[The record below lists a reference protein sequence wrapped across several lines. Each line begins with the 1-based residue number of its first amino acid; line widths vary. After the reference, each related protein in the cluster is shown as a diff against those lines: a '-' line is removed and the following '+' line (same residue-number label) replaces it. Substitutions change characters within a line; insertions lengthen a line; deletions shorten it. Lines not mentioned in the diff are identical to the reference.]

1 MDRISLSLGSGG
13 LIMKDFLK
21 DLILKHLG
29 NPTLDKFGDSAHLDL
44 AGKIGFTTDSFVIQP
59 IFFPGGNIGKLAVA
73 GTVNDLVVSGTK
85 PRFLSLALILEEGFA
100 VKDLETILA
109 SIKTLADEA
118 GVQVVTG
125 DTKVVRK
132 GEADGIYINTSGVG
146 EVIKEQEPGNIKE
159 GDLIA
164 VSGTIGDHSVSVMV
178 AREEFEFEGK
188 VQSDC
193 QSLHPLLPLWDMG
206 AKWMRDITR
215 GGLGTILCE
224 LGEEQNVPV
233 FIEESKVALS
243 PPVEAVCE
251 ILGLDALYLA
261 SEGKAAI
268 IIPKDLETEAVDFL
282 RTLPLGKGAAVIGEI
297 GGIGKK
303 GEVVL
308 KSISGGLRLL
318 EPLTGELL
326 PRIC

>member
-13 LIMKDFLK
+13 QVMKDFLK
-21 DLILKHLG
+21 DLILKYLG
-29 NPTLDKFGDSAHLDL
+29 NPTLSKFGDSAHLDL
-44 AGKIGFTTDSFVIQP
+44 TGKIGFTTDSFVIHP

-85 PRFLSLALILEEGFA
+85 PRFLSLALILEEGFS
-100 VKDLETILA
+100 VKNLETILA

-132 GEADGIYINTSGVG
+132 GEADGIYINTTGIG
-146 EVIKEQEPGNIKE
+146 EVVREPGNIKE

-178 AREEFEFEGK
+178 ARGEFEFEGQ

-233 FIEESKVALS
+233 FIEESKIALS
-243 PPVEAVCE
+243 PPVTAVCE
-251 ILGLDALYLA
+251 ILGLDPLYLA
-261 SEGKAAI
+261 SEGKAII

-282 RTLPLGKGAAVIGEI
+282 RTRPLGKGAAVIGKI

-303 GEVVL
+303 GDVVL
-308 KSISGGLRLL
+308 KSISGGLRPL

>member
-13 LIMKDFLK
+13 QIMKDFLK

-29 NPTLDKFGDSAHLDL
+29 NPTLGKFGDSAHLDL
-44 AGKIGFTTDSFVIQP
+44 SGKIGFTTDSFVIHP
-59 IFFPGGNIGKLAVA
+59 LFFPGGNIGKLAVA
-73 GTVNDLVVSGTK
+73 GTVNDLVVSGVK
-85 PRFLSLALILEEGFA
+85 PRFLSLALILEEGFV
-100 VKDLETILA
+100 VKDLETILS
-109 SIKTLADEA
+109 SIKTLADKA

-132 GEADGIYINTSGVG
+132 GEADGIYINTAGIG
-146 EVIKEQEPGNIKE
+146 QVIAEPGNIKD

-178 AREEFEFEGK
+178 ARGEFEFEGR

-243 PPVEAVCE
+243 PPVTAVCE

-261 SEGKAAI
+261 SEGKAVI
-268 IIPKDLETEAVDFL
+268 IIPKDLETKAVDFL
-282 RTLPLGKGAAVIGEI
+282 RTLPLGESASVIGEI

>member
-13 LIMKDFLK
+13 QIMKDFLK

-29 NPTLDKFGDSAHLDL
+29 NPTLGKFGDSAHLDL
-44 AGKIGFTTDSFVIQP
+44 TGKIGFTTDSFVIHP
-59 IFFPGGNIGKLAVA
+59 HFFPGGNIGKLAVA
-73 GTVNDLVVSGTK
+73 GTVNDLVVSGSK
-85 PRFLSLALILEEGFA
+85 PRYLSLALILEEGFS
-100 VKDLETILA
+100 VKDLESILS
-109 SIKTLADEA
+109 SIKTLADKA

-132 GEADGIYINTSGVG
+132 GEADGIYINTAGIG
-146 EVIKEQEPGNIKE
+146 EVIKETNSITE

-178 AREEFEFEGK
+178 ARGEFEFEGR

-224 LGEEQNVPV
+224 LGEEQNIPV
-233 FIEESKVALS
+233 FIEESKVSLS
-243 PPVEAVCE
+243 PPVSAVCE

-268 IIPKDLETEAVDFL
+268 IIPKDLEAQAVDFL
-282 RTLPLGKGAAVIGEI
+282 RTLPLGEGAAVIGEI
-297 GGIGKK
+297 GGVGKK

-308 KSISGGLRLL
+308 KSVSGGLRLL

>member
-13 LIMKDFLK
+13 QIMKDFLK

-29 NPTLDKFGDSAHLDL
+29 NPILGKFGDSAHLDL
-44 AGKIGFTTDSFVIQP
+44 TGKIGFTTDSFVIHP

-73 GTVNDLVVSGTK
+73 GTVNDLVVSGVK

-109 SIKTLADEA
+109 SIKTLSDMA

-132 GEADGIYINTSGVG
+132 GEADGIYINTAGIG
-146 EVIKEQEPGNIKE
+146 EVIAEPGNIEE

-178 AREEFEFEGK
+178 AREEFEFEGH

-215 GGLGTILCE
+215 GGLGSILCE
-224 LGEEQNVPV
+224 LGEQQNVPV

-243 PPVEAVCE
+243 PPVTAVCE

-282 RTLPLGKGAAVIGEI
+282 RALPLGEGAAVIGEI

>member
-13 LIMKDFLK
+13 LLMKDFLK

-29 NPTLDKFGDSAHLDL
+29 NPTLGKFGDSAHLEL
-44 AGKIGFTTDSFVIQP
+44 AGKIGFTTDSFVIHP
-59 IFFPGGNIGKLAVA
+59 LFFPGGNIGKLAVA

-85 PRFLSLALILEEGFA
+85 PSFLSLALILEEGFL
-100 VKDLETILA
+100 VKDLETILS
-109 SIKTLADEA
+109 SIKSLADEV

-132 GEADGIYINTSGVG
+132 GEADGIYINTAGIG
-146 EVIKEQEPGNIKE
+146 EVVGKPGDIKE

-164 VSGTIGDHSVSVMV
+164 VSGTIGEHSVSVMV
-178 AREEFEFEGK
+178 ARGEFEFEGQ

-224 LGEEQNVPV
+224 LGEEQDVPV

-243 PPVEAVCE
+243 PPVTAVCE
-251 ILGLDALYLA
+251 ILGLDPLYLA
-261 SEGKAAI
+261 SEGKAVV
-268 IIPKDLETEAVDFL
+268 IIPKELETKAVDFL
-282 RTLPLGKGAAVIGEI
+282 RTLPLGEGAAVIGEI

-308 KSISGGLRLL
+308 KSIPGGLRLL

>member
-13 LIMKDFLK
+13 KVMKDFLK
-21 DLILKHLG
+21 DLILKYLG
-29 NPTLDKFGDSAHLDL
+29 NPTLGKFGDSAHLDMT
-44 AGKIGFTTDSFVIQP
+44 GKIGFTTDSFVIHP
-59 IFFPGGNIGKLAVA
+59 IFFPGGDIGKLAVA
-73 GTVNDLVVSGTK
+73 GTVNDLVVSGTE
-85 PRFLSLALILEEGFA
+85 PRFISLALILEEGFA

-132 GEADGIYINTSGVG
+132 GEADGIYINTSGIG
-146 EVIKEQEPGNIKE
+146 DVIKEVGNIEE
-159 GDLIA
+159 GNLIA

-178 AREEFEFEGK
+178 ARGEFEFEGHVK
-188 VQSDC
+188 SDC
-193 QSLHPLLPLWDMG
+193 QSLHPLLPLWKMG

-215 GGLGTILCE
+215 GGLATILCE
-224 LGEEQNVPV
+224 LGEEQTVPV
-233 FIEESKVALS
+233 YIEESKISLS
-243 PPVEAVCE
+243 PPVNAVCE
-251 ILGLDALYLA
+251 ILGLDPLYLA
-261 SEGKAAI
+261 SEGKAVI
-268 IIPKDLETEAVDFL
+268 IFPKDKETESVEFL
-282 RTLPLGKGAAVIGEI
+282 KTLPLGERASVIGEI

-308 KSISGGLRLL
+308 KSVSGGLRLL

>member
-13 LIMKDFLK
+13 QVMKDFLK
-21 DLILKHLG
+21 DLILKYLG
-29 NPTLDKFGDSAHLDL
+29 NPTLGKFGDSAHLDL
-44 AGKIGFTTDSFVIQP
+44 TGKIGFTTDSFVIHP

-100 VKDLETILA
+100 VKNLETILA

-132 GEADGIYINTSGVG
+132 GEADGIYINTTGIG
-146 EVIKEQEPGNIKE
+146 EVVREPGNIKE

-178 AREEFEFEGK
+178 ARGEFEFEGQ

-233 FIEESKVALS
+233 FIEESKIALS
-243 PPVEAVCE
+243 PPVTAVCE
-251 ILGLDALYLA
+251 ILGLDPLYLA
-261 SEGKAAI
+261 SEGKAVI

-282 RTLPLGKGAAVIGEI
+282 RTRPLGKGAAVIGKI

-303 GEVVL
+303 GDVVL
-308 KSISGGLRLL
+308 KSISGGLRPL

>member
-13 LIMKDFLK
+13 QLMKEFLK
-21 DLILKHLG
+21 DLILKYLG

-44 AGKIGFTTDSFVIQP
+44 KGKIGFTTDSFVIHP
-59 IFFPGGNIGKLAVA
+59 LFFPGGNIGKLAVA
-73 GTVNDLVVSGTK
+73 GTVNDLVVSGIK
-85 PRFLSLALILEEGFA
+85 PRYLSLALILEEGFL
-100 VKDLETILA
+100 VKDLETIL
-109 SIKTLADEA
+109 SSVKSLADEA

-132 GEADGIYINTSGVG
+132 GEADGIYINTAGIGV
-146 EVIKEQEPGNIKE
+146 VIGKPGNIKE

-164 VSGTIGDHSVSVMV
+164 VSGTIGEHSVSVMV
-178 AREEFEFEGK
+178 ARGEFEFEGQ

-224 LGEEQNVPV
+224 LGEEQDIPV
-233 FIEESKVALS
+233 FLEESKVALS
-243 PPVEAVCE
+243 PPVNALCE
-251 ILGLDALYLA
+251 ILGLDPLYLA
-261 SEGKAAI
+261 SEGKAAV
-268 IIPKDLETEAVDFL
+268 IIPKEIETEAVDFL
-282 RTLPLGKGAAVIGEI
+282 RTLPLGEGAAVIGEI

-303 GEVVL
+303 GVVVL
-308 KSISGGLRLL
+308 KSIS
-318 EPLTGELL
+318 
-326 PRIC
+326 

>member
-29 NPTLDKFGDSAHLDL
+29 NPTLGKFGDSAHLEL
-44 AGKIGFTTDSFVIQP
+44 TGKIGFTTDSFVVHP
-59 IFFPGGNIGKLAVA
+59 ISFPGGNIGKLAVA
-73 GTVNDLVVSGTK
+73 GTVNDLVVSGIK
-85 PRFLSLALILEEGFA
+85 PRFLSLALILEEGFS
-100 VKDLETILA
+100 VKELETILA

-132 GEADGIYINTSGVG
+132 GEADGIYINTAGIG
-146 EVIKEQEPGNIKE
+146 EVIAEPGDIKE

-178 AREEFEFEGK
+178 AREEFEFEGQ

-215 GGLGTILCE
+215 GGLGSILCE

-243 PPVEAVCE
+243 PPVTAVCE
-251 ILGLDALYLA
+251 ILGLDPLYLA

-268 IIPKDLETEAVDFL
+268 IIPQDLETEAVNFL
-282 RTLPLGKGAAVIGEI
+282 RTLPLGEGAAVIGEI

>member
-13 LIMKDFLK
+13 LLMKDFLR
-21 DLILKHLG
+21 DLILKHIG
-29 NPTLDKFGDSAHLDL
+29 NPILGKFGDSAHLDL
-44 AGKIGFTTDSFVIQP
+44 KGKIGFTTDSFVIHP
-59 IFFPGGNIGKLAVA
+59 IFFPGGDIGKLAVA
-73 GTVNDLVVSGTK
+73 GTVNDLVVSGIK
-85 PRFLSLALILEEGFA
+85 PRFISLALILEEGF
-100 VKDLETILA
+100 VVQDLETILS
-109 SIKTLADEA
+109 SIKALADEA

-132 GEADGIYINTSGVG
+132 GEADGIYINTAGIG
-146 EVIKEQEPGNIKE
+146 EEITEPGGIKE

-164 VSGTIGDHSVSVMV
+164 VSGCIGDHSVSVMV
-178 AREEFEFEGK
+178 AREEFEFEGR

-193 QSLHPLLPLWDMG
+193 QSLHPLLPLWEMG

-224 LGEEQNVPV
+224 LGEEQDVPV
-233 FIEESKVALS
+233 FIEESKIALS
-243 PPVEAVCE
+243 PPVNAVCE
-251 ILGLDALYLA
+251 ILGLDPLYLA

-268 IIPKDLETEAVDFL
+268 IIPQDLETEAVDFL
-282 RTLPLGKGAAVIGEI
+282 KTLPLGDGAAVIGRI
-297 GGIGKK
+297 GGIGKN

-308 KSISGGLRLL
+308 KSVSGGLRLL

>member
-13 LIMKDFLK
+13 QVMKDFLK
-21 DLILKHLG
+21 NLILKHLG
-29 NPTLDKFGDSAHLDL
+29 NPTLGKFGDSAHLDL
-44 AGKIGFTTDSFVIQP
+44 TGKIGFTTDSFVIHP
-59 IFFPGGNIGKLAVA
+59 IFFPGGNIGKLSVA

-109 SIKTLADEA
+109 SIKTISDEA
-118 GVQVVTG
+118 SVQVVTG

-132 GEADGIYINTSGVG
+132 GEADGIYINTAGIG
-146 EVIKEQEPGNIKE
+146 EVIREPGNIKE

-178 AREEFEFEGK
+178 ARGEFDFEGQ

-193 QSLHPLLPLWDMG
+193 QSLHHLLPLWDMG

-224 LGEEQNVPV
+224 LGQEQNVPV

-243 PPVEAVCE
+243 PPVTAVCE
-251 ILGLDALYLA
+251 ILGLDPIYLA
-261 SEGKAAI
+261 SEGKAAV

-282 RTLPLGKGAAVIGEI
+282 RTLPLGKGAAVIGKI

-303 GEVVL
+303 GDVVL